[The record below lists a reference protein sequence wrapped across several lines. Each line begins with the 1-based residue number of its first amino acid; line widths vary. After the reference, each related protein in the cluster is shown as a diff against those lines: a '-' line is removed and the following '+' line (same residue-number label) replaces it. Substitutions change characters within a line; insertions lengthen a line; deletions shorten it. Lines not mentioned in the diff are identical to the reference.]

1 MQIPDMRGFSFI
13 WCAINCS
20 WYLKSGVISTRKQS
34 FPSRTAS
41 DAISRFWFESFH
53 ASRQQ
58 SSEQPVWGYPPSCAV
73 PSTNRLLDAFAWCNV
88 FSGKLGRCYK
98 LFAEFSC
105 LGVLPGCGFNM
116 FIIYPPPYLVHGAF
130 HLIIIPPFFND
141 TGIG

>member
-1 MQIPDMRGFSFI
+1 MQIPNMRGFSFI
-13 WCAINCS
+13 WCSINCS

-34 FPSRTAS
+34 FPPRTAS

-105 LGVLPGCGFNM
+105 LGVLPRSGFHM
-116 FIIYPPPYLVHGAF
+116 LITDPSLYLIYRAF
-130 HLIIIPPFFND
+130 YLIIILSFLDD
-141 TGIG
+141 TGI

>member
-13 WCAINCS
+13 WCSINCS

-34 FPSRTAS
+34 FPSSTAS

-73 PSTNRLLDAFAWCNV
+73 PSTNRLPDSFSWCNV

-105 LGVLPGCGFNM
+105 LGVLPRSGFHM
-116 FIIYPPPYLVHGAF
+116 LITDPSLYLIYRAF
-130 HLIIIPPFFND
+130 YLIIILSFLDN
-141 TGIG
+141 TGI